1 MKKKF
6 LLYFLTILIIASII
20 ELFSYLLISQVK
32 NNSFIKTF
40 DEKSKEIKNKAI
52 ENYSEFIPYIRD
64 PDKFNELNNFVINKN
79 SENLFYTTIN
89 SFDSSNNDNLL
100 IQGDSWSETA
110 STKKI
115 SKFLED
121 YALKN
126 NLGLINSGISS
137 YSPSPMTAQ
146 LFVLRK
152 EFSINPS
159 VIICII
165 DQTDIGDEL
174 YRYFTLNR
182 DTLGL
187 NFTKDHINFHT
198 KADKSLN
205 SKNLNFFKMISLIK
219 NYFLLQKKINQNNN
233 LKTIKLLLK
242 KAKYNFNNIPII
254 LSPLYYGL
262 NNEEKKIFVERV
274 NFYLSTAFSDHK
286 LKKIVFVTHPH
297 KKHIIENDETKYI
310 LNVSNLIDDIID
322 SSKYKKK
329 IKHINFNKLDE
340 FKNLDQENKEKIFLK
355 DDIFSHLSDEAY
367 LNYYYPSILKNY

>member
-6 LLYFLTILIIASII
+6 LFYFLTILIIASII
-20 ELFSYLLISQVK
+20 ELFSYLLVSLVK
-32 NNSFIKTF
+32 NSSYIKTF

-64 PDKFNELNNFVINKN
+64 PDNFNELNNFVINKN

-89 SFDSSNNDNLL
+89 PFDSLNNDNLL
-100 IQGDSWSETA
+100 IQGDSWSEIA
-110 STKKI
+110 SNKKI
-115 SKFLED
+115 SKFLKNH
-121 YALKN
+121 ALKN

-137 YSPSPMTAQ
+137 YSPSPITAQ

-152 EFSINPS
+152 EFGINPS

-174 YRYFTLNR
+174 YRYFTLNQDNLR
-182 DTLGL
+182 L
-187 NFTKDHINFHT
+187 NFTKDTINFHT
-198 KADKSLN
+198 KASKSLN
-205 SKNLNFFKMISLIK
+205 SKNLNSFKIISLVN
-219 NYFLLQKKINQNNN
+219 NYFLLNKKINQNDN
-233 LKTIKLLLK
+233 LKTIKFLLK
-242 KAKYNFNNIPII
+242 RAIYKFNNIPMV

-262 NNEEKKIFVERV
+262 NDEGKKIFAERV
-274 NFYLSTAFSDHK
+274 NYYLSIAFSDHK

-297 KKHIIENDETKYI
+297 KKHIIKNDDRKYI

-329 IKHINFNKLDE
+329 IKHINFNKLDG
-340 FKNLDQENKEKIFLK
+340 FKNLDQENKEKIYLK

-367 LNYYYPSILKNY
+367 LNYYYPTILKNY